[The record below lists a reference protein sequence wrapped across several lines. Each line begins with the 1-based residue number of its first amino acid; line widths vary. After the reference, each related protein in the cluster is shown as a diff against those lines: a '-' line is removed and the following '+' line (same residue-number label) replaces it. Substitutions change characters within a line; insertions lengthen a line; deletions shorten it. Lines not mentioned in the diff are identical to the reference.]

1 MRSTYFP
8 FHQLGL
14 RANPFRALEDDEWA
28 AIAVLPEAALRA
40 AGQGGH
46 LQVLG
51 ERGRGKTTTLL
62 GLQARLRQAGQRTAY
77 EYVPEGQNTFQ
88 AALAG
93 SDVFLLDEAQRLT
106 RNERNR
112 LLGAAR
118 AGLRL
123 MLGSHDDLEPLFAAA
138 GLRLG
143 SLRLENEGR
152 AHLEAVLVRRVAF
165 FALTPVAPGVTFE
178 PGAVDY
184 LHVQFGTDL
193 RASER
198 FLYEVFQTLT
208 RPGPISAEQL
218 RQQGPTR

>member
-40 AGQGGH
+40 AGEGWH

-62 GLQARLRQAGQRTAY
+62 GLQARLRQAGQRTDY
-77 EYVPEGQNTFQ
+77 EYVPDGQTAFQ
-88 AALAG
+88 AVPAG
-93 SDVFLLDEAQRLT
+93 LDVFLLDEAQRLAGG
-106 RNERNR
+106 ERNR

-118 AGLRL
+118 AGRRL
-123 MLGSHDDLEPLFAAA
+123 MLGSHEDFTPMFAAA
-138 GLRLG
+138 GLRLAT
-143 SLRLENEGR
+143 LRLEGEGP

-165 FALTPVAPGVTFE
+165 FALTPEAPGVTFE

-184 LHVQFGTDL
+184 LHVQFGSDL

-198 FLYEVFQTLT
+198 FLYEVFQALT
-208 RPGPISAEQL
+208 RPSPISAEQL
-218 RQQGPTR
+218 RQLAID